1 MRKLRFDL
9 TIDAS
14 AALAPNADSF
24 YAQAYLGGSEIADN
38 FRTLPGIKYKTKIGT
53 VTFGNQLLAVSPCNF
68 PNLNTD
74 DLSSVEIDVCALS
87 AMAQVC
93 QFDLEQSFVSLQMAA
108 GSNGDFTVANFFNF
122 YWSEMANSINGQIE
136 SLRWQGD
143 TGLAPLPGP
152 IPDPLSLCDGYE
164 VALTAGLVPP
174 VTVPPTT
181 PVVNGGTGAIA
192 TFATLITKLNAAFA
206 LTPAN
211 IASRTADLRFYMP
224 TQLVNL
230 YRYGV
235 AAGNTNAYITQDL
248 NLTYLGIKIVLCP
261 GMSNDTF
268 VITLKDNLIYAFDGE
283 GDSSDLRAVNLA
295 DTVAEPVIRTRA
307 NMKVGFSYVNPGD
320 IVFYS

>member
-9 TIDAS
+9 NIDAS
-14 AALAPNADSF
+14 ALLAPNAEAF
-24 YAQAYLGGSEIADN
+24 YAQAYLGGSEIVDN
-38 FRTLPGIKYKTKIGT
+38 FRTLPGIKYKTKLGT

-122 YWSEMANSINGQIE
+122 YWSEMANSVNGQIE

-143 TGLAPLPGP
+143 TSLAPLPGP
-152 IPDPLSLCDGYE
+152 IPNPLSLCDGYE
-164 VALTAGLVPP
+164 VKLAASAAVIPYSM
-174 VTVPPTT
+174 TVAPTFLQML
-181 PVVNGGTGAIA
+181 GD
-192 TFATLITKLNAAFA
+192 LQAAFA
-206 LTPAN
+206 LVPAA
-211 IASRTADLRFYMP
+211 IASRTADLRIYLP
-224 TQLVNL
+224 TQLVNI
-230 YRYGV
+230 YRLGV
-235 AAGNTNAYITQDL
+235 ASGNTNAYITQDL
-248 NLTYLGIKIVLCP
+248 SLTYLGIKIVLCP
-261 GMSNDTF
+261 GMSNDTL

-283 GDSSDLRAVNLA
+283 GDASDLRAVNLA

-307 NMKVGFSYVNPGD
+307 NMKVGFSFVND
-320 IVFYS
+320 ANIVYGS